1 MPKAKEL
8 QELGKWKVG
17 MLGYDNG
24 SSLAGPSVVKITRIT
39 DGRGGTLYINSGRL
53 SEKTFDIN
61 GNERGGSTWHRRHI
75 EPATEEDLLNIQGMV
90 IKSRLTAFNWRRL
103 SNENAV
109 KVEEFLNQ
117 LGIVTK

>member
-24 SSLAGPSVVKITRIT
+24 SSITSPSVVKITRIT
-39 DGRGGTLYINSGRL
+39 DGRGGTLYINSG
-53 SEKTFDIN
+53 EKTFDIS
-61 GNERGGSTWHRRHI
+61 GNERGGSPWHRRHI
-75 EPATEEDLLNIQGMV
+75 EPATEEDLRNIQGRV